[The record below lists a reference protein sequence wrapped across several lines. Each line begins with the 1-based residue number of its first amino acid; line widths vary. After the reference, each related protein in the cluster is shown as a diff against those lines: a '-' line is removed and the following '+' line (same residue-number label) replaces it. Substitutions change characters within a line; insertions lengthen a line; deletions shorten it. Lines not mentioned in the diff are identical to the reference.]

1 MVHQSVYIHPSSI
14 IDPKAKVGQGV
25 KIGPFCIVGAE
36 VELGDGVELKSHV
49 VIDTIAHIGE
59 GTQIFPF
66 VSIHIPQDKK
76 FKGERSFVKIG
87 KNTIIR
93 EYVTIQPGTAGDRMC
108 TVVGDECLL
117 MASGHIA
124 HDCVVGNHVI
134 MANNATLAGHVTI
147 GDYAIIGGLAA
158 IHQFV
163 TIGHHAIIG
172 GMSGVES
179 DVIPYGNVKG
189 DRAYLNGLN
198 IIGMKRHGFSRDEID
213 QLREVYDR
221 LFSQEGT
228 LVERLKD
235 LALEYTDNTKVMSLI
250 DFLARENVRSVLMPR
265 GSARINF

>member
-1 MVHQSVYIHPSSI
+1 MTHPSQDIHPSSLV
-14 IDPKAKVGQGV
+14 DPKAKLGSGV
-25 KIGPFCIVGAE
+25 KIGPFCVVGPD

-49 VIDTIAHIGE
+49 VLDTIVQVGS
-59 GTQIFPF
+59 GTQIYPF
-66 VSIHIPQDKK
+66 TSINVPQDKK
-76 FKGERSFVKIG
+76 FQGEQSHVKIG

-93 EYVTIQPGTAGDRMC
+93 EYVTIQPGTAGDKMC
-108 TVVGDECLL
+108 TLVGDECLL
-117 MASGHIA
+117 MASVHVA
-124 HDCVVGNHVI
+124 HDCMVGNHVI

-158 IHQFV
+158 VHQFV

-198 IIGMKRHGFSRDEID
+198 IIGMKRRGFSREEID
-213 QLREVYDR
+213 QVRVAYDK

-228 LVERLKD
+228 LIERLKD
-235 LALEYTDNTKVMSLI
+235 LAQEYKDDATVMSLI
-250 DFLARENVRSVLMPR
+250 DFLARDNARSVLMPKSLR
-265 GSARINF
+265 S

>member
-1 MVHQSVYIHPSSI
+1 MSRQSVIIHPSSVV
-14 IDPKAKVGQGV
+14 DPKAKLGEGV
-25 KIGPFCIVGAE
+25 KIGPFCVVGPE

-49 VIDTIAHIGE
+49 VIDTIVQIGE

-66 VSIHIPQDKK
+66 VSINVPQDKK
-76 FKGERSFVKIG
+76 FTGERSYIKIG
-87 KNTIIR
+87 KNNVIR
-93 EYVTIQPGTAGDRMC
+93 EYVTIQPGTTGDKMC
-108 TVVGDECLL
+108 TLVGDNCLL
-117 MASGHIA
+117 MASVHVA
-124 HDCVVGNHVI
+124 HDCVVGNNVI

-198 IIGMKRHGFSRDEID
+198 IVGMKRRGFTREEID
-213 QLREVYDR
+213 QLRLAYDK

-228 LVERLKD
+228 FGERINELSQ
-235 LALEYTDNTKVMSLI
+235 EYNDNQIVMSLI
-250 DFLARENVRSVLMPR
+250 NFLARDDARGVLMPKVQR
-265 GSARINF
+265 A

>member
-1 MVHQSVYIHPSSI
+1 MTRQTNDIHPSSI
-14 IDPKAKVGQGV
+14 IDPKAKLGHGI
-25 KIGPFCIVGAE
+25 KIGPFCVVGPD

-49 VIDTIAHIGE
+49 VIDTIVSIGA

-66 VSIHIPQDKK
+66 ASINIPQDKK
-76 FKGERSFVKIG
+76 FKGERSAIKIG

-93 EYVTIQPGTAGDRMC
+93 EYVTIQPGTEGDKMC
-108 TVVGDECLL
+108 TMVGDECLL
-117 MASGHIA
+117 MASAHIA
-124 HDCVVGNHVI
+124 HDCEVGNHVI

-163 TIGHHAIIG
+163 TIGHHAIVG

-198 IIGMKRHGFSRDEID
+198 IIGMKRRGFSREEID
-213 QLREVYDR
+213 QLREAYDK
-221 LFSQEGT
+221 LFAQEGT
-228 LVERLKD
+228 LTERLKD
-235 LALEYTDNTKVMSLI
+235 LAQEYQDDSKVMSLI
-250 DFLARENVRSVLMPR
+250 DFLARDNARSVLMPKAQR
-265 GSARINF
+265 A

>member
-1 MVHQSVYIHPSSI
+1 MAGLTNDIHPSSI
-14 IDPKAKVGQGV
+14 VDPQAKLGRGV
-25 KIGPFCIVGAE
+25 KIGPFCVVGPD
-36 VELGDGVELKSHV
+36 VELGDEVELKSHI
-49 VIDTIAHIGE
+49 VIDTIVQIGA

-66 VSIHIPQDKK
+66 VSINIPQDKK
-76 FKGERSFVKIG
+76 FKGEQSSIKIG

-93 EYVTIQPGTAGDRMC
+93 EYVTIQPGTAGGRMF

-117 MASGHIA
+117 MACAHVA
-124 HDCVVGNHVI
+124 HDCVVGNHVV

-198 IIGMKRHGFSRDEID
+198 IIGMKRRGFSRDEID
-213 QLREVYDR
+213 QLRDVYDK

-228 LVERLKD
+228 LVERLKELSQD
-235 LALEYTDNTKVMSLI
+235 YQENSKVMSLI
-250 DFLARENVRSVLMPR
+250 DFLARDDARSVLMPKLQR
-265 GSARINF
+265 T